1 MNPDKIQPK
10 TARAVIRPQR
20 GWRGILWENYVVE
33 CEFGDGRVVEIAR
46 MNDEL
51 TREHQRRIAEAMA
64 TAIRG
69 M

>member
-1 MNPDKIQPK
+1 MDRNKLQPQ
-10 TARAVIRPQR
+10 TARAAIRPQR

-33 CEFGDGRVVEIAR
+33 AELGDGRVVEIAR

-51 TREHQRRIAEAMA
+51 TAEHQRRVAEAMA
-64 TAIRG
+64 AAVRG